1 MKVVGFKALGKKEKK
16 KKAKIYCVSNVF
28 RNTMFVFS
36 FLLVFFTFCLIDT
49 SFTSTFKECINNF
62 IKNLFVF

>member
-16 KKAKIYCVSNVF
+16 KKARIFCVSNVF
-28 RNTMFVFS
+28 RNAMLIFS

-49 SFTSTFKECINNF
+49 SFTSTFKECIGNF
-62 IKNLFVF
+62 IKTIFVF